1 MGHCI
6 YISVDGAIHLRISK
20 NVTYIAIFVSEK
32 WMIKYIFKE
41 STLLIFS
48 MNIYLWNVV
57 KISRLGVTQKK
68 AWRKLWWWDKLDVK
82 NFFGKMKPQILRKS
96 LDNDRGMGFCEN
108 VLWTNWKKSFTSFK
122 EIYFWSFSNWTPCM
136 KHAIFLFLSFSAQ
149 K

>member
-1 MGHCI
+1 MVS
-6 YISVDGAIHLRISK
+6 YTYLRIRK
-20 NVTYIAIFVSEK
+20 RVTYIFSQFHVRDMNDNKVQFFKKGKYNTHIYNEYLLMKCSK
-32 WMIKYIFKE
+32 NIKIRSYA
-41 STLLIFS
+41 
-48 MNIYLWNVV
+48 
-57 KISRLGVTQKK
+57 KK